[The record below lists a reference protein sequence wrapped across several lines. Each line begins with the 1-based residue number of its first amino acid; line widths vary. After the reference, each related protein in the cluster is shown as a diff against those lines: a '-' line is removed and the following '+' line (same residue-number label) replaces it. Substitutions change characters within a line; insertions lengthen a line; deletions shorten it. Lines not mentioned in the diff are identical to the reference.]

1 MKPQEAHIAIFWDY
15 ENCSVPSNLSGYDVV
30 KQIRSLAHEFGSI
43 KLLKAYT
50 QLSEQ
55 TMNSSRSF
63 ALRSELQ
70 SSGVSITD
78 CPHNKFKN
86 VADQMIIVDMLA
98 FAMDNPSGPATVT
111 IMLISGDRDFAYAL
125 STLQLRK
132 YNIVVV
138 APSTIH
144 ASLRAQTS
152 TFFDWDEKILT
163 GAGKYRPTPNF
174 NQHTRDQ
181 SSHSSNDATCTVA
194 AKNSY
199 GPSNA
204 PRCTAFGTPAGAF
217 NGSTPYSQNV
227 RSGDSFKKESKPL
240 QSRALA
246 DTTTARLEYPLP
258 YSNVLPPSSPTKSH
272 NNRYSHMRAAADK
285 SPPGYSDSNETMR
298 RDLPYEWSFNE
309 VSDVPQFPDSNPHA
323 ISGAP
328 NSMLSKQDAADSMV
342 GPSEVGHRNFLPC
355 SSLPSSPSRSRSAE
369 PYFFATTTMR
379 PVSNA
384 NTLQSSNTHHP
395 LPRQFNPQT
404 LPVEQPDSTRD
415 VIENGLSTPIP
426 AHTTP
431 GAFPLP
437 TFRSKLPEPSSVPA
451 SLPKVIP
458 PHFLLLVQ
466 HLEKLRLRGIPHP
479 LRSVLSLALVKM
491 DPLIYKRAECV
502 RFKDF
507 ANKAEAVGLIR
518 LGGTDGKA
526 WIGLHPDLHGRIEI
540 PGQVSFLNR
549 P

>member
-204 PRCTAFGTPAGAF
+204 PRCTAFGTPAGAI
-217 NGSTPYSQNV
+217 NGGPPYPQNV
-227 RSGDSFKKESKPL
+227 RSGDSYKKELKPS
-240 QSRALA
+240 QACTVA
-246 DTTTARLEYPLP
+246 DAAIDPSPPRLECSPP
-258 YSNVLPPSSPTKSH
+258 CSNVLPPDSPTKSH
-272 NNRYSHMRAAADK
+272 NNRYSTMRAAADK
-285 SPPGYSDSNETMR
+285 SPPGYSDSTETFW
-298 RDLPYEWSFNE
+298 RDKPSYWASPYKASHVQHFPDNASRGAIHTQTQESSHLSSEPLARPSDQHCGDVDEPSSPRITRPLPYRAAK
-309 VSDVPQFPDSNPHA
+309 D
-323 ISGAP
+323 IS
-328 NSMLSKQDAADSMV
+328 SKQDTGDSLE
-342 GPSEVGHRNFLPC
+342 GPSVGYRDFL
-355 SSLPSSPSRSRSAE
+355 SGSQLPSSPSRSRSAE
-369 PYFFATTTMR
+369 PYFSAKTTKGLA
-379 PVSNA
+379 SQALNA
-384 NTLQSSNTHHP
+384 QQSRNINHSLPTTKGQASKAVNALQSSNINHS
-395 LPRQFNPQT
+395 LPTTRQTNTQT
-404 LPVEQPDSTRD
+404 LPV
-415 VIENGLSTPIP
+415 LSSPI
-426 AHTTP
+426 
-431 GAFPLP
+431 
-437 TFRSKLPEPSSVPA
+437 V
-451 SLPKVIP
+451 
-458 PHFLLLVQ
+458 
-466 HLEKLRLRGIPHP
+466 LRKTAP
-479 LRSVLSLALVKM
+479 
-491 DPLIYKRAECV
+491 
-502 RFKDF
+502 
-507 ANKAEAVGLIR
+507 
-518 LGGTDGKA
+518 
-526 WIGLHPDLHGRIEI
+526 IGM
-540 PGQVSFLNR
+540 
-549 P
+549 

>member
-1 MKPQEAHIAIFWDY
+1 MYVSKKVVAFRRLFTCLTTASEQYFNCKLHVIIEPLLPYSSFFAPNSFPCSSLRHTMKPQEAHIAIFWDY

-217 NGSTPYSQNV
+217 NGGTPYSQNV
-227 RSGDSFKKESKPL
+227 RSGDSCKKESKPL

-272 NNRYSHMRAAADK
+272 NNRYSHIRAAADK
-285 SPPGYSDSNETMR
+285 SPPGYSDSNETVR

-323 ISGAP
+323 IPGAP

-342 GPSEVGHRNFLPC
+342 GPSEVGSRNFLPC

-384 NTLQSSNTHHP
+384 NTLQSSNTNHP

-404 LPVEQPDSTRD
+404 LPVP
-415 VIENGLSTPIP
+415 LSPI
-426 AHTTP
+426 
-431 GAFPLP
+431 
-437 TFRSKLPEPSSVPA
+437 V
-451 SLPKVIP
+451 
-458 PHFLLLVQ
+458 
-466 HLEKLRLRGIPHP
+466 
-479 LRSVLSLALVKM
+479 
-491 DPLIYKRAECV
+491 D
-502 RFKDF
+502 
-507 ANKAEAVGLIR
+507 N
-518 LGGTDGKA
+518 
-526 WIGLHPDLHGRIEI
+526 
-540 PGQVSFLNR
+540 
-549 P
+549 